1 MLRSAVIVF
10 GFALLSA
17 CTGATDLKDAPV
29 PLGDFS
35 LGHNIVVAP
44 KAQTAAI
51 GRDVSKDEL
60 AASLQDAIAQRFGRY
75 DGEKDY
81 HLGVSIE
88 GYIIARAGIPVVAA
102 PKSAMIIRVTVWDD
116 AKGIKLNTP
125 PEQLTIFETLDG
137 NSLIGSG
144 WTQSAETQVQ
154 LLSANAAQAIEDF
167 LVEKNRTDGWFD
179 PTFIPLEADAAAP
192 EIVALAATDLLAPA
206 Q

>member
-1 MLRSAVIVF
+1 MLRAAVIVL

-17 CTGATDLKDAPV
+17 CTGASDLDDAPV

-35 LGHNIVVAP
+35 LGHNVVVAP

-60 AASLQDAIAQRFGRY
+60 TDALQEAIAQRFERY
-75 DGEKDY
+75 DGPKDY
-81 HLGVSIE
+81 HFGVSIE
-88 GYIIARAGIPVVAA
+88 GYLIARAGIPVVAA
-102 PKSAMIIRVTVWDD
+102 PKSAMIIRLTVWDD
-116 AKGIKLNTP
+116 AKGAKLNNP

-144 WTQSAETQVQ
+144 WTQSAETQVR

-167 LVEKNRTDGWFD
+167 LVEKNRTEGWFD
-179 PTFIPLEADAAAP
+179 PDFVPPATIAETAAQA
-192 EIVALAATDLLAPA
+192 ALPATGLLAPS